1 MKKLAVIVAA
11 LLAFGG
17 LSVVIATAS
26 RAGTCQTDVSGCTLA
41 GTYPDLNAE
50 IGSSDGFS
58 AVWTRS
64 VVQSYSSGGPAS
76 WTAYVKMT
84 NTSAF
89 TLVQACPPWSPP
101 DTPDAEHISS
111 GSGDEGTFYADN
123 SYCDENPGAI
133 ALVAP
138 NGSFTDWATFNN
150 VPGPG
155 SEMSLTWGQSGT
167 SPSVSP
173 FITSAACVFDAPSG
187 VATILGVN
195 FFGHVG
201 WGIELPDGSWEFGA
215 NEGPGDQ
222 DSSETWSSTGT
233 WWQMLAVFKGQGQ
246 GYPAG
251 YYTQYRCA
259 TVNTTSGGITAA
271 VNAAVNE
278 NNQPYVIPGQDCES
292 EDYNILAAYAIS
304 NMPSDLLA
312 MYWISPNNWFDN
324 LNSAGFYATEPL

>member
-17 LSVVIATAS
+17 LSVVSATAS
-26 RAGTCQTDVSGCTLA
+26 RAGTCQTDGSGCTLA
-41 GTYPDLNAE
+41 GTYPGLNAE
-50 IGSSDGFS
+50 IGSSNGFNV
-58 AVWTRS
+58 VWTQS
-64 VVQSYSSGGPAS
+64 VVQSYPSGGPVS

-89 TLVQACPPWSPP
+89 TLVRTCPLQSSQA
-101 DTPDAEHISS
+101 TQDAEKISS

-138 NGSFTDWATFNN
+138 DASFTDWATFNN
-150 VPGPG
+150 VPWPG
-155 SEMSLTWGQSGT
+155 SEVSLTWGQRGT
-167 SPSVSP
+167 SPPVSP
-173 FITSAACVFDAPSG
+173 FITSAVCVFDAPSG
-187 VATILGVN
+187 VATILGIN

-215 NEGPGDQ
+215 NEGPGNQ

-233 WWQMLAVFKGQGQ
+233 WWQMLAAFQEQGHD
-246 GYPAG
+246 YPAG

-259 TVNTTSGGITAA
+259 IVNTTSGGIMAA
-271 VNAAVNE
+271 VNTAVNE
-278 NNQPYVIPGQDCES
+278 NNQPYIIPGQDCES
-292 EDYNILAAYAIS
+292 EDYNILAAYAVS
-304 NMPSDLLA
+304 DMPSDLLA

-324 LNSAGFYATEPL
+324 LNSAGFYSAEPL